1 MLKIPY
7 IIKTIIT
14 VSSALL
20 LILSS
25 VSFAKESGLTDIY
38 SYSCKDV
45 MRMTGGDR
53 EISISYLHGY
63 WMGKNGK
70 TKFDKKKVE
79 EMTNQFYDQ
88 CLDNPTHKAVETMGK
103 LEK

>member
-1 MLKIPY
+1 M
-7 IIKTIIT
+7 
-14 VSSALL
+14 S
-20 LILSS
+20 SS
-25 VSFAKESGLTDIY
+25 VSFAKESGGTDIY
-38 SYSCKDV
+38 SYTCKDV

-53 EISISYLHGY
+53 EISISYIHGY
-63 WMGKNGK
+63 WMGKMGN

-79 EMTNQFYDQ
+79 EMTNKFYDQ